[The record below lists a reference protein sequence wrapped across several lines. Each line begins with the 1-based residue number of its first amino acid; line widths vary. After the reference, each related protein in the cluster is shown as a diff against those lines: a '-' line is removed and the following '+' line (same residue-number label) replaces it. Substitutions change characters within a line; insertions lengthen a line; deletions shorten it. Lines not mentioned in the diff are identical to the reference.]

1 MTIYDETINSFS
13 TSEQTH
19 IHLHKKIL
27 VAPMYNAISRQA
39 PKEAIEALGSA
50 GVTRKHNQ

>member
-1 MTIYDETINSFS
+1 MPIYDETINSFS
-13 TSEQTH
+13 TSEQAH